1 MKGLQRDMM
10 QDRRQ
15 LTETTHIYYW
25 TGLYT
30 EPKRNINIVDNC
42 FFFFHGIRKHRHIQS
57 LSGFLNGSGCSIVS
71 CYLW

>member
-42 FFFFHGIRKHRHIQS
+42 FFLPWDKET
-57 LSGFLNGSGCSIVS
+57 
-71 CYLW
+71 